1 MQIWNLRKPPKG
13 FGLIN
18 EGKTAFTIFHRIQDR
33 DNSPFHL
40 PVLKIN
46 DYDITRSSSIEFLR
60 VLVDDHL
67 RWTDHINILENK
79 LLNKSIKIF
88 SES

>member
-1 MQIWNLRKPPKG
+1 MQIWNLRKFPKG

-18 EGKTAFTIFHRIQDR
+18 EDKTAFTIFHRVQDR
-33 DNSPFHL
+33 DNSPFDL

-46 DYDITRSSSIEFLR
+46 DYDIKRSSSIEFLR
-60 VLVDDHL
+60 VLVDEHL

-79 LLNKSIKIF
+79 PSNKSIKIF